1 MPSQLSSLLVRDGLT
16 TPRRIERA
24 LMRQVV
30 HGGALDTILLEMEA
44 IPEDR
49 LTQYLSLATG
59 LPPASKTETDVFDAE
74 AIRACPQ
81 ELADTYQVA
90 PLSLSDSVLRVL
102 VCEPVNLGKLEEL
115 ANQVGLGLQPMVVPE
130 YRYQVILGRIYGNE
144 IRDRFT
150 ALAEKQQGVTFAAT
164 GGVEPVILAA
174 DRVVVD
180 TPLESETAPAPRPE
194 PAPAAE
200 SEPSQPAEKAKATPE
215 KEPAK
220 TEPAEAAPT
229 RHPARTRALSSPPD
243 DGAVIECHGPAP
255 LAPSDAL
262 EALAASQ
269 DRDEI
274 FEIMLRGMR
283 ALTRFA
289 ALFTV
294 QGDKAVGRSVL
305 HDGRFGSVDARE
317 LVIPLS
323 TASAF
328 KNSVTS
334 GSPFIG
340 PLASGHADVDQ
351 AVAKLGDTLPP
362 VGLILP
368 IAVRGRVVAFAVAHS
383 GSASK
388 WIAKAS
394 KLFPLASE
402 TANAVERLL
411 ISKTKASPAS
421 AEPAKADAE
430 PATKAEGKKGRGKRK
445 RSKAKAKDAA
455 R

>member
-81 ELADTYQVA
+81 EVAESYQVA
-90 PLSLSDSVLRVL
+90 PLGLSDSVLRVL

-130 YRYQVILGRIYGNE
+130 YRYQVVLARIYGGE
-144 IRDRFT
+144 VKARF
-150 ALAEKQQGVTFAAT
+150 ASLAEKQQGVTFAPT
-164 GGVEPVILAA
+164 GGAEPVILAA
-174 DRVVVD
+174 DRIVVD
-180 TPLESETAPAPRPE
+180 TPIEDSKPRQNRESSAPVDAPSPSEVSAEATERTEPAPRG
-194 PAPAAE
+194 
-200 SEPSQPAEKAKATPE
+200 
-215 KEPAK
+215 
-220 TEPAEAAPT
+220 
-229 RHPARTRALSSPPD
+229 RTRTVSASPPID
-243 DGAVIECHGPAP
+243 EPVVECHGPAP
-255 LAPSDAL
+255 LAPAAAIEAL
-262 EALAASQ
+262 EASG

-274 FEIMLRGMR
+274 FELMLRGMR
-283 ALTRFA
+283 SLNRFA

-294 QGDKAVGRSVL
+294 QGDKAVGRTVL
-305 HDGRFGSVDARE
+305 HDGRFESTDIRAVA
-317 LVIPLS
+317 IPLA
-323 TASAF
+323 TDSAF

-340 PLASGHADVDQ
+340 PLASGHAEIDEIS
-351 AVAKLGDTLPP
+351 ARLGGTLPP

-368 IAVRGRVVAFAVAHS
+368 ISVRGRVVAFAVGHS

-411 ISKTKASPAS
+411 LSKTKASAAS
-421 AEPAKADAE
+421 ASPAPAD
-430 PATKAEGKKGRGKRK
+430 TGKAEGKKGRGKRK
-445 RSKAKAKDAA
+445 RSKDKAKDAA